1 MPQQNSFAPLSIV
14 AHRRFI
20 NNFATRNEISCKLL
34 IDKISSPSSDA
45 CLSRLGKIKI
55 DITGTFVNKN
65 SGAFFVVK
73 HSTLTPTLNEV
84 LPITQ
89 FFCILSLVPYSHLV
103 IYYSRH
109 FSVTP
114 HAILLLQKQLNVFTP
129 KWRLWPAVFIHV
141 GLARCSTPQ
150 GSRCHGLQDYDP
162 CATDCFD

>member
-89 FFCILSLVPYSHLV
+89 FFCISKPRPLLTPGHILQLTPLCYATCHSPPSKAIECLHSKMAALASCIHPCRACSMLDSSRLSMSWA
-103 IYYSRH
+103 SR
-109 FSVTP
+109 
-114 HAILLLQKQLNVFTP
+114 L
-129 KWRLWPAVFIHV
+129 
-141 GLARCSTPQ
+141 
-150 GSRCHGLQDYDP
+150 
-162 CATDCFD
+162 